1 VVDLEARPGPAAA
14 HRHRD
19 QAPPLPINFARNSPA
34 ACSNIEC
41 ASLELQRFW
50 GVSKNDHDKLR
61 ATFGQCGLCCRLRV
75 LGSDSPA
82 IPALVIPE
90 AVGVLHYMKPSGGVS
105 SACRASNDAIS
116 PVWWQC
122 ERGLGWSGA
131 QSTDRLGEKRSQ
143 RAVVDEVVCV
153 LGTTVFGMGRALVGE
168 PAIPSTKPL
177 WRTSTRYLEYGWGV
191 DARKSAMLG
200 LVWVRA

>member
-1 VVDLEARPGPAAA
+1 
-14 HRHRD
+14 
-19 QAPPLPINFARNSPA
+19 
-34 ACSNIEC
+34 
-41 ASLELQRFW
+41 
-50 GVSKNDHDKLR
+50 
-61 ATFGQCGLCCRLRV
+61 
-75 LGSDSPA
+75 
-82 IPALVIPE
+82 
-90 AVGVLHYMKPSGGVS
+90 MS

-177 WRTSTRYLEYGWGV
+177 WRTSTRYLEYGWGI